1 MRVRPGVVII
11 ALWIA
16 FWLSWVAASRWSS
29 RVDKRVD
36 VKREIGYRLA
46 MIIGGLM
53 LAVPA
58 HGYVG
63 PLRLWAVGWAEAW
76 ACAFVIAIGFLFSWW
91 ARVHLGALW
100 SGRITTKEEHRVIDT
115 GPYAIVRHPIYT
127 GILLAVYATAIAKGT
142 VPGVAGAIVV
152 TIGVWMKARLEEAWL
167 STELGAGA
175 YGAYRQHVPMLV
187 PFGPRGAQG

>member
-1 MRVRPGVVII
+1 MRMMRPGLVII

-16 FWLSWVAASRWSS
+16 FWLSWVVASSWSS
-29 RVDKRVD
+29 RVDKRLEI
-36 VKREIGYRLA
+36 KREVGYRLA
-46 MIIGGLM
+46 MIVGGLM

-63 PLRLWAVGWAEAW
+63 PLRIWMVSRNEAW
-76 ACAFVIAIGFLFSWW
+76 ACTIVIAIGFMFSWW

-115 GPYAIVRHPIYT
+115 GPYAFVRHPIYT
-127 GILLAVYATAIAKGT
+127 GILLAVYATAVAKGT
-142 VPGVAGAIVV
+142 VPGMVGAIVV

-167 STELGAGA
+167 GTELGAET
-175 YGAYRQHVPMLV
+175 YGAYRLRVPMLV
-187 PFGPRGAQG
+187 PFGPRG